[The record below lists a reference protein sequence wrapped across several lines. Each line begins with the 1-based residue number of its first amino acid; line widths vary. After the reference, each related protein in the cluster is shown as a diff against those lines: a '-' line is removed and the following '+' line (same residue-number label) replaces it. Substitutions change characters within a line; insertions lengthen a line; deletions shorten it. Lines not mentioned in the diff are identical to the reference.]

1 MAKTAR
7 TTRARSSK
15 KIAAPLLLTYRP
27 AGVTITTEPN
37 AHVAAFAHETG
48 TMEMLTARALT
59 TAAYEERLAQL
70 TETFAQVDDL
80 DAALDALTL
89 DLTEATEAEIL
100 SAEADAIEADAG
112 QWESDDA
119 NPAFNPPSESDAPVS
134 FREKMLSFSED
145 QVSGMTQ
152 RVAAAISARE
162 AFELEKKG
170 AGHNIQKTLAKVR
183 KQLMWKDTSRVLLA
197 AQVDPAFINRVLH
210 DGSCYNVYA
219 IDKVAD
225 AIKGLAEGTV
235 SNAINRA
242 CMVSLFQM
250 RKAGLAFTG
259 EIAKGC
265 ASDKHHVDLAI
276 RKHLLRHTV
285 SASTAPTQ
293 ASSTMQALETL
304 GIVKREGST
313 RNPTFTLTG
322 SPIVDR
328 LEEVLFAKA
337 A

>member
-7 TTRARSSK
+7 TTRARKSK
-15 KIAAPLLLTYRP
+15 IVAAPLMLTYRP
-27 AGVTITTEPN
+27 AGVVMRSEPN
-37 AHVAAFAHETG
+37 AHVAEFAHETA
-48 TMEMLTARALT
+48 TLAMLEARALE
-59 TAAYEERLAQL
+59 TAAYDERLAQL
-70 TETFAQVDDL
+70 TETFSAPVEDDL
-80 DAALDALTL
+80 DAALDSLTL
-89 DLTEATEAEIL
+89 DTSAQRDAESLENETEEL
-100 SAEADAIEADAG
+100 AG
-112 QWESDDA
+112 E
-119 NPAFNPPSESDAPVS
+119 PEGETPDAPVS

-145 QVSGMTQ
+145 QVAGMTQ
-152 RVAAAISARE
+152 RVSAAIDARA
-162 AFELEKKG
+162 AFETSKHGES
-170 AGHNIQKTLAKVR
+170 HNIHKTLNKVR

-197 AQVDPAFINRVLH
+197 AQVDPSFINRTLH

-225 AIKGLAEGTV
+225 AIKGLADGV
-235 SNAINRA
+235 VGNAINRA

-250 RKAGLAFTG
+250 KRAGVPFTG
-259 EIAKGC
+259 EIAKSC
-265 ASDKHHVDLAI
+265 ASDKHPVDLAI

-304 GIVKREGST
+304 GIVKREGTT
-313 RNPTFTLTG
+313 RNPTFTLTA
-322 SPIVDR
+322 SPIVER